1 MNSKEF
7 NESPYAYWKFTT
19 ELSLFR
25 LEDGDWKITNAVK
38 QERSLDGNTW
48 ETEQVQ
54 FVSVD
59 KEVEAAL
66 SRSWLDTA
74 QYLNALQHDLFSKET
89 TVYM

>member
-7 NESPYAYWKFTT
+7 NETPYPYWRFTT

-25 LEDGDWKITNAVK
+25 LEDGDWKITNVVK
-38 QERSLDGNTW
+38 QERSLDGATW
-48 ETEQVQ
+48 ETRDVK
-54 FVSVD
+54 FIAVD

-66 SRSWLDTA
+66 SKSWMDTA
-74 QYLNALQHDLFSKET
+74 QYLNALQHDLFSRED